1 MARQELTQRQM
12 QSIMDHPELAGEFQN
27 ILTSMQQEE
36 SAKFQTDAYAG
47 ESPPIDK
54 AAAQQEAAE
63 LLLKLSK
70 AESEWNKSQQ
80 NPNKYGL
87 LEAYLG
93 FMGTMSGIEERGQT
107 DVTGKKVTGDY
118 DLLTERAGQ
127 LRAIEEQRN
136 KPLTASDRAQLTQA
150 ASAYATG
157 ENRNFYRIFNEVVA
171 LGPEEQQASLMSYLA
186 QQMGTTSQGVL
197 AAAHEA
203 SMGESAIETTES
215 AIGMEGLA
223 RNEQNLLDREKGL
236 LAQFNAVNQRVQS
249 RGGGLGSRG
258 RASFDSVN
266 SMMKTIMEGGDP
278 DQIAELMGLGTQ
290 GVPENAT
297 HNDIRRIANDMVDF
311 TDEGFQRVLATTHK
325 RDLLYGDSEASRQFW
340 EVAEQKGYG
349 RRDGAT
355 PPEAV
360 YQYLAGEYMAEVGDT
375 GINADVNFAYNVLR
389 GGQTASLGDK
399 IKAATI
405 MARHPG
411 LYADV
416 RRAREGGSEAEAR
429 ENTARTVEQ
438 QQAGESPQEA
448 AQEESQRPE
457 GEPVADENRLA
468 EMRNQTAS
476 RLGGEETGEPAE
488 PPAEAGPS
496 RAVRES
502 LQRSAD
508 AHGNAVP
515 IPGVEGGMIIPGGG
529 GKIHAPGPDG
539 ELIPYTPPTA
549 ERRQGTAEDMRIAH
563 EKNFGPAATLP
574 EGAVSKA
581 TEGWADYHLYK
592 DGTIRFIH
600 PETGE
605 ISIVTAASDPESY
618 SAIKQKA
625 FGEAVDPIDLPATV
639 DFDDGESEVTV
650 VRATP
655 GDPAIDPDSEGGP
668 GGLGDDLFA
677 TLGEPPPEED
687 AAPAEAAPTTLYD
700 RALAI
705 YEARQRGEAPP
716 EESESAMARRLGVY
730 GQRASQR
737 PGQLTE
743 DSEATSGAITSGNRG
758 FAQPGNV
765 GYVPSDREKELL
777 KVEQLARHMEEG
789 TPSFLGFGG
798 KTGEQIREE
807 ALAEHG
813 TLRAAPAEAAPV
825 TPPSDVAPGEEMP
838 VEDPTQRG
846 VGTPPV
852 RAKSPPE
859 PVAESTPAV
868 EDAPPASMEMPV
880 EDPTQSGVPPGPPP
894 AAKSGGKPTGKP
906 RLYMPVGDDA
916 LAGSGTL
923 PKAGGDLSQSD
934 YPEGAEGLPT
944 SYRDPNAPTQA
955 NPSDA
960 RLLED
965 DVDFNV
971 QQGGAAFDLDE
982 GFNPPVVRGHDPN
995 LDFDFG
1001 TDTTEHMLQREDP
1014 PKPKQRNEAL
1024 QASIPKSAAPRTD
1037 QPGGPDESLSYKP
1050 EQSTEEHYPVSD
1062 REDVLATPAQTPG
1075 RPDEMKSEEK
1085 APDLRQSTED
1095 HYPMSRPE
1103 EDPPTS
1109 LTGSSFAPGMEG
1121 YMGDPPPISSP
1132 GMTASESQATG
1143 IPTPPKPP
1151 VSPAAKA
1158 ASPSNLSGG
1167 ATTDDQALS
1176 TQGRYNKAIMES
1188 DSMKLVQK
1196 MAQEQPAQ

>member
-1 MARQELTQRQM
+1 
-12 QSIMDHPELAGEFQN
+12 MDHPELAGKFQD
-27 ILTSMQQEE
+27 ILTSMRQEE
-36 SAKFQTDAYAG
+36 SAKFQADAYAG

-54 AAAQQEAAE
+54 AAAQQAAAE
-63 LLLKLSK
+63 LLLKLSDAQSK
-70 AESEWNKSQQ
+70 WAKSQQ

-107 DVTGKKVTGDY
+107 DITGKKVTGDY
-118 DLLTERAGQ
+118 GLLTERAGQ

-136 KPLTASDRAQLTQA
+136 RPLTASDRTQLTKA
-150 ASAYATG
+150 ASAYAMG

-197 AAAHEA
+197 DAANEA
-203 SMGESAIETTES
+203 SMGESAIATTES

-236 LAQFNAVNQRVQS
+236 LAEFNAVNQRVQS
-249 RGGGLGSRG
+249 KGGGLGSRG

-278 DQIAELMGLGTQ
+278 DQIAELMGLGAQ

-297 HNDIRRIANDMVDF
+297 HGDIRRIANDMVDF

-325 RDLLYGDSEASRQFW
+325 RDLLYGDSEASRQFR
-340 EVAEQKGYG
+340 EVAERRGYG
-349 RRDGAT
+349 DLLDSD
-355 PPEAV
+355 PEAA
-360 YQYLAGEYMAEVGDT
+360 YRHLANEYMAEVGDA

-389 GGQTASLGDK
+389 GGQAASLGDR
-399 IKAATI
+399 IKAAAI
-405 MARHPG
+405 MARYPG

-448 AQEESQRPE
+448 AQDESQRPE

-468 EMRNQTAS
+468 EMRNQTAG
-476 RLGGEETGEPAE
+476 RLAGEETGEAAE
-488 PPAEAGPS
+488 APAEAGPS
-496 RAVRES
+496 QAVRES

-508 AHGNAVP
+508 AHGNAIS

-529 GKIHAPGPDG
+529 GKIHVPGPDG
-539 ELIPYTPPTA
+539 ELIPYTPPVA
-549 ERRQGTAEDMRIAH
+549 GRQQATEEDLRIAH

-574 EGAVSKA
+574 EGAVSKSS
-581 TEGWADYHLYK
+581 EGWADYHLYA

-605 ISIVTAASDPESY
+605 MVTVSETSDPESY

-625 FGEAVDPIDLPATV
+625 FGEAPTAPAGVDPIDLPATV
-639 DFDDGESEVTV
+639 DFDDGDFEAPV
-650 VRATP
+650 VKATP
-655 GDPAIDPDSEGGP
+655 GDPAMDPDSEGGP

-677 TLGEPPPEED
+677 TLGEAPPEED
-687 AAPAEAAPTTLYD
+687 AAPAEAAPATLYD

-743 DSEATSGAITSGNRG
+743 DSKATSGAITSGNRG

-807 ALAEHG
+807 ALAEYG
-813 TLRAAPAEAAPV
+813 TLSAAPAEAAPIV
-825 TPPSDVAPGEEMP
+825 EEEEFKQTPYPEGM
-838 VEDPTQRG
+838 ED
-846 VGTPPV
+846 
-852 RAKSPPE
+852 
-859 PVAESTPAV
+859 
-868 EDAPPASMEMPV
+868 
-880 EDPTQSGVPPGPPP
+880 
-894 AAKSGGKPTGKP
+894 
-906 RLYMPVGDDA
+906 
-916 LAGSGTL
+916 L
-923 PKAGGDLSQSD
+923 PQSD
-934 YPEGAEGLPT
+934 YPEAVESAYPEGMEE
-944 SYRDPNAPTQA
+944 S
-955 NPSDA
+955 
-960 RLLED
+960 
-965 DVDFNV
+965 
-971 QQGGAAFDLDE
+971 
-982 GFNPPVVRGHDPN
+982 PPV
-995 LDFDFG
+995 
-1001 TDTTEHMLQREDP
+1001 TETKEVVKSTP
-1014 PKPKQRNEAL
+1014 ATKNAAL
-1024 QASIPKSAAPRTD
+1024 QASIPEELPATAFMEPWDIQGGDVNKGQRGVTQPEADAANPTPEDLARRDEMHAEHGEFKGSQQRPLGEEDLGETPPSEETSGTAETTASAQRPEELDYPRNTLAPQASRA
-1037 QPGGPDESLSYKP
+1037 GGPDESLSYEP
-1050 EQSTEEHYPVSD
+1050 RQSTEEHYPTSD
-1062 REDVLATPAQTPG
+1062 REDVLAPQTQTPG
-1075 RPDEMKSEEK
+1075 RPDATESEKET
-1085 APDLRQSTED
+1085 PDLRQSTED
-1095 HYPMSRPE
+1095 HYP
-1103 EDPPTS
+1103 TS
-1109 LTGSSFAPGMEG
+1109 LTGSAFAPGMEG
-1121 YMGDPPPISSP
+1121 YMEDPPDRAAP

-1167 ATTDDQALS
+1167 AS
-1176 TQGRYNKAIMES
+1176 TEEKATSPVGRYNKAIMES
-1188 DSMKLVQK
+1188 DSMKLAKK
-1196 MAQEQPAQ
+1196 MQPAP